1 MDESE
6 WSSAGASAAVQN
18 RTDGGGKTV
27 EKEQWRAAK
36 TGREGRKVVKQKA
49 SKDGLRARSSVM

>member
-1 MDESE
+1 MDESD
-6 WSSAGASAAVQN
+6 WSSAGASAALQN

-36 TGREGRKVVKQKA
+36 TERKGSKVVKQKEQ
-49 SKDGLRARSSVM
+49 ARTG